1 MARNG
6 GKMAKHKI
14 CVLFKFP
21 DFNLIIL
28 FTESKSQFWNDG
40 SKFSHCFP
48 PIKLIV
54 IAWLVKMHDSW
65 FRNWL
70 LDPVSKIDSTN
81 LFEPNIGD
89 ENLSFH
95 VHTNNLWQFKTHFD
109 GEPIG
114 AVSNWPNEP
123 EKKNN
128 IIWNEDNLFD
138 STYVFGIQV

>member
-1 MARNG
+1 
-6 GKMAKHKI
+6 
-14 CVLFKFP
+14 
-21 DFNLIIL
+21 
-28 FTESKSQFWNDG
+28 
-40 SKFSHCFP
+40 
-48 PIKLIV
+48 
-54 IAWLVKMHDSW
+54 MHDSQ
-65 FRNWL
+65 FQNWL

-95 VHTNNLWQFKTHFD
+95 VHTNNLRQFKTHLD

-138 STYVFGIQV
+138 STYVFGIQVWIRILNTKLNNKRGNFQYVKINLSLSLIQCWDKR